1 MGRLVRILLFALAG
15 AVGLTVVAAV
25 ALFLFF
31 DPNDFRDDISA
42 QVKTA
47 TGRDLVIEGDLS
59 LSVFPWIAVNIG
71 RTQLGNAEGFGDEPF
86 LSFEEARLSVRLAP
100 LLFQQTVS
108 IGTATLDSFSLNL
121 QVAANG
127 SNNWDDL
134 AETGEA
140 APPAEET
147 ADTADTGDMQTLDI
161 AEIQLS
167 DASISFRDAH
177 AGTANTISGLSLATS
192 GIAAGEPFDIDA
204 EFDFS
209 ADPGGVSGHLE
220 FSSTMTLSEGS
231 EQLSMRDFIIEG
243 QLDGVAAETTEYRF
257 SAPAIDVDMSADRV
271 TMGKMELSLLGLDM
285 SADVE
290 PYSYSTLRPKMTLQV
305 EPFSPKELMQTVGID
320 APPTADPDA
329 LTRVSFSAKA
339 EVTGTAIALTSMT
352 LELDDTKMTGTLSV
366 PLTEQ
371 GAYQFDLAADDVNVD
386 RYMAPAVAGG
396 GTSAASEDD
405 IEIPVD
411 LIRTLK
417 AKGSMR
423 LDRAF
428 LSGMTFENM
437 TLGVNSANGQLRMY
451 PISAELYGGTYKG
464 DVRINASGDI
474 PSISVNENVEG
485 VQLEPLAQ
493 AMFEQ
498 ENITGTIAGSFKL
511 SGSGNMLSDIRRD
524 LDGTM
529 AFSLADGAW
538 EGTDVWHELRSAYAL
553 LKQRPAPEPTL
564 PARTEFSNVRMTGP
578 VKDGVFSN
586 NDLIA
591 ELPFLQMTGNGIV
604 DLAEGQIDYSM
615 QARVLEQ
622 PEFVDAASEEELKD
636 FTEAVIPLRVTGP
649 LADPSI
655 QPDIEAML
663 QAELKRAVEKEA
675 DKLKKKLLGDLLG
688 GSGQATED
696 QAAGE
701 EGGQAEEEEKPEDE
715 LKNALKKLFD
725 R

>member
-1 MGRLVRILLFALAG
+1 MGRLVRILLFGIVGAIGLAM
-15 AVGLTVVAAV
+15 VAAV

-31 DPNDFRDDISA
+31 DPNDFRDEISA
-42 QVKTA
+42 QVKAA

-71 RTQLGNAEGFGDEPF
+71 RTQLGNADGFGDEPF
-86 LSFEEARLSVRLAP
+86 LSFEEAKLSVRLAP
-100 LLFQQTVS
+100 LLFQQTVT
-108 IGTATLDSFSLNL
+108 IGTATLDAFSLNL
-121 QVAANG
+121 EVAANG
-127 SNNWDDL
+127 RANWDDL
-134 AETGEA
+134 AETGEST
-140 APPAEET
+140 PVDET
-147 ADTADTGDMQTLDI
+147 DDTDTGDGQTLDI
-161 AEIQLS
+161 AEIRLS
-167 DASISFRDAH
+167 NASISFRDAQ
-177 AGTANTISGLSLATS
+177 AGTANTISGLTLATS
-192 GIAAGEPFDIDA
+192 SIEAGQPFDIDT

-209 ADPGGVSGHLE
+209 ADPAGISGHLE
-220 FSSTMTLSEGS
+220 FSSTMTFSAGN
-231 EQLSMRDFIIEG
+231 EQIAMRNFKIDG
-243 QLDGVAAETTEYRF
+243 HLDGIAAETTEYRF
-257 SAPAIDVDMSADRV
+257 VAPAIDVDIPADRV
-271 TMGKMELSLLGLDM
+271 TMGKMELSLLGLNM

-290 PYSYSTLRPKMTLQV
+290 PYSYSTLQPKMTLIV
-305 EPFSPKELMQTVGID
+305 EPFSPKELMQTVGVD

-339 EVTGTAIALTSMT
+339 EVGAKAIALTAMT
-352 LELDDTKMTGTLSV
+352 LELDDTKMTGALSV

-371 GAYQFDLAADDVNVD
+371 GAYQFDLAADDINVD
-386 RYMAPAVAGG
+386 RYMAPAVTDGS
-396 GTSAASEDD
+396 TSAAAEDD

-417 AKGSMR
+417 AKGSMK
-423 LDRAF
+423 LDRAL

-437 TLGVNSANGQLRMY
+437 ELGVNSANGQLRMH
-451 PISAELYGGTYKG
+451 PITAELFGGTYKG

-485 VQLEPLAQ
+485 VQLEPLAE
-493 AMFEQ
+493 AMFDQ

-511 SGSGNMLSDIRRD
+511 GGSGNMLSEIRRD

-553 LKQRPAPEPTL
+553 LKQRPAPEPSL

-586 NDLIA
+586 NDLLA
-591 ELPFLQMTGNGIV
+591 ELPFLQITGNGIV
-604 DLAEGQIDYSM
+604 NLAEGEIDYSM

-636 FTEAVIPLRVTGP
+636 LTGAVIPLSVTGP

-655 QPDIEAML
+655 SPDIEAML
-663 QAELKRAVEKEA
+663 KAEVERAVEKEA
-675 DKLKKKLLGDLLG
+675 DKLLRGLLG
-688 GSGQATED
+688 GSSKSTQEET
-696 QAAGE
+696 GE
-701 EGGQAEEEEKPEDE
+701 ETPEEEEPEDE
-715 LKNALKKLFD
+715 LENALKKLFD